1 MKIYITINE
10 SFKKN
15 LTNGNNKSVFIKIS
29 DNLTLLSKGL
39 ECDLF
44 FVEGNDYILIKEFT
58 RILIDENSRL
68 YEQAIDQLSHNGTIE
83 LSNLLTTK
91 NKNNFFSQVISDN
104 SYYQIKD
111 LLKNNTKKFLLKIR
125 DIGALAE
132 YNGDVKLN
140 EKIFDRLII

>member
-140 EKIFDRLII
+140 

>member
-111 LLKNNTKKFLLKIR
+111 LLKNNTKKIPTK
-125 DIGALAE
+125 D
-132 YNGDVKLN
+132 
-140 EKIFDRLII
+140 